1 MSLVQD
7 LPDLWKQ
14 KHGIFL
20 GPNAQSPPL
29 AAPHTPDRHG
39 RHAGSPVKTPLHLLA
54 SSSRDELHSH
64 TGRSASLSFDGS
76 SYGNMGTEH
85 DTAGHRRANG
95 KQPLPWSSPS
105 LRTSPTDQLIAAILD
120 GDVQGIRAVVRSKG
134 EDLTAEFWKDLSKSV
149 LPLHRAVSGLLFHG
163 SEKKLVTT
171 IETLCQLGAD
181 VNAADHA
188 GHTVLHKAI
197 YTCTSKSV
205 AAAVQSLL
213 IRGANA
219 SARNKDGE
227 TPLHAECKR

>member
-20 GPNAQSPPL
+20 GPNASPPA
-29 AAPHTPDRHG
+29 AAPHTPERHS
-39 RHAGSPVKTPLHLLA
+39 RPPGSPHKTPLFLLA
-54 SSSRDELHSH
+54 SSSRDDLNSH
-64 TGRSASLSFDGS
+64 IGRSASLSFDGS
-76 SYGNMGTEH
+76 HHGNMGTEH
-85 DTAGHRRANG
+85 DTANHRRANG
-95 KQPLPWSSPS
+95 KQALPWSSPS

-134 EDLTAEFWKDLSKSV
+134 EDLTAEFWRDLSKSV

-163 SEKKLVTT
+163 SEKLLVAT
-171 IETLCQLGAD
+171 IEALCQLGAD

-188 GHTVLHKAI
+188 GNTVLHKAI
-197 YTCTSKSV
+197 HMCTSKSV
-205 AAAVQSLL
+205 AAVVQTLL
-213 IRGANA
+213 IRGANP

-227 TPLHAECKR
+227 TALLAECKR